1 MNEKM
6 LEQLKDWGLTSEQLV
21 TLVGDLKTLSEGATT
36 INFLGNGNHL
46 LVVGNYFAASGGG
59 KVKSSGRRRQRQSD
73 DFDHEVEPDDE
84 VEADDAPWEQE
95 ASSDAPNPRD
105 NPPSSNEAASK
116 TEVTDADRD
125 AHKIL
130 LKQEEHLG
138 EFDPDI
144 VTKEAIAE
152 KGCAQE
158 IINVKDDVDKIDE
171 VLEKHFP
178 DLDA

>member
-6 LEQLKDWGLTSEQLV
+6 LEQLKGWGLTPEQLV

-46 LVVGNYFAASGGG
+46 LVVGNYFAASGSGG
-59 KVKSSGRRRQRQSD
+59 KVKSTGRRRQQSD
-73 DFDHEVEPDDE
+73 DLDDE
-84 VEADDAPWEQE
+84 VEIDDEIEADDAPQEQE
-95 ASSDAPNPRD
+95 ASPSEASPRD
-105 NPPSSNEAASK
+105 NPPSSEAAPK
-116 TEVTDADRD
+116 VEVTDLDRD

-130 LKQEEHLG
+130 LKQEEHLS
-138 EFDPDI
+138 EFDPEV
-144 VTKEAIAE
+144 VTQQAIAE

-158 IINVKDDVDKIDE
+158 IINVKGNVDEIDK

-178 DLDA
+178 DPDA